1 MLGRPCEAL
10 ELWAWVAFGAVRG
23 VGRGNPGVKNLA
35 LPADAPPLWDFNS
48 LPSRRGLPSKTVG
61 AILMRDGS
69 TSRKW
74 EADLMQAAYF
84 LERFGRLRLDAET
97 SRASLYI
104 TLQKDSANRNI
115 IRAGE
120 LRRLIRAKEAEIVV
134 LDGIAEAVR
143 DRLVARRAQ
152 ILLLRANNFQG
163 RLPAE
168 NRNIDDRRN

>member
-1 MLGRPCEAL
+1 
-10 ELWAWVAFGAVRG
+10 
-23 VGRGNPGVKNLA
+23 
-35 LPADAPPLWDFNS
+35 
-48 LPSRRGLPSKTVG
+48 
-61 AILMRDGS
+61 MRDGS

-104 TLQKDSANRNI
+104 TLQKVSANRNI

-143 DRLVARRAQ
+143 DRLVAMRAQ

-168 NRNIDDRRN
+168 NRNVDDRRN